1 MLDDAFQARLTSL
14 FADAVMKRAALPAAR
29 RADVEG
35 APTWSTADGQI
46 VCTCGITGSSTRRL
60 GTEAT
65 VQLKRLRSRPANR
78 QGALSRVRRRTIT
91 TPGST
96 PPAEHVLG

>member
-46 VCTCGITGSSTRRL
+46 VCTCGITGSEY
-60 GTEAT
+60 TEAWDG
-65 VQLKRLRSRPANR
+65 SH
-78 QGALSRVRRRTIT
+78 GAAEAFAQSAGESTGGLVART
-91 TPGST
+91 PKNHHY
-96 PPAEHVLG
+96 AWLYAAR